1 MARSITDLARDST
14 QRMKNAHIPLIIM
27 IALLLLA
34 LIFLGRT
41 LYISGRNMNSY
52 LQSASAQRA
61 NTLDERVNVEIARLD
76 AISDMLCETGRRT
89 YINYIDVLS
98 SHSIPYKRM
107 GIIAPNDTIYSTAEE
122 PRPLAEA
129 DSVYSYA
136 FENAPSSAYGLIS
149 PVFAD
154 EYDGEPVLLC
164 ATSLPKS
171 GYVPGVLYGV
181 MAFDQF
187 IETIMGDMVNEYV
200 LITDQAGKVL
210 YHSNLISGL
219 LSDGGMER
227 LRSALLNSVRA
238 NYEPLDWGDYKLVT
252 AQLGYNGW
260 LLTQLV
266 PNEMI
271 LDAETRDNLL
281 GIVISLVMLGLA
293 IAFTSYQ
300 LMRRARGSE
309 NMVRE
314 AGIDRLTG
322 INNHLGFSTDAR
334 AIMDGRGSQR
344 YALVLLRTDAQEL
357 LGARYGYDAGSSM
370 LQDVARTISAEC
382 ESGETCARLDGSQ
395 FVMLLRFSDTADMLL
410 RIKALNSH
418 LLTLCPLRAR
428 IHYGIYAAEDGDTTD
443 LDQMIE
449 RANEAALRVMRKG
462 DLVGMYDDELH
473 QRQIS
478 DEALLNRAP
487 GAIENGEFEVRYRPL
502 RDIESGAIVG
512 AEASAFWHQPDG
524 SVLRPSE
531 YMPLL
536 TRNAMMGPLN
546 MFVLERVCSDL
557 NAQAAA
563 GHSCGRVL
571 VNISRD
577 NLADSMFSPHMH
589 QLLRQYGISTS
600 QLEVLLSES
609 LFIDEGALLTNILRR
624 MHDDGLRI
632 CVSDFGSGASSLRI
646 FSGPPVDAVRLS
658 GEFVKRCCKDERGK
672 SLMDSLSVL
681 ARSLGIDVYASGEL
695 SQEQTARL
703 RECGCICLE
712 RICASADCDFCQLS
726 EVEPPRKPEPA
737 DPFDDWA

>member
-1 MARSITDLARDST
+1 MARSITDLAKGNT
-14 QRMKNAHIPLIIM
+14 QRMKNAHVPLIIM
-27 IALLLLA
+27 IALLLFA

-41 LYISGRNMNSY
+41 LYISGENVNSY
-52 LQSASAQRA
+52 LQSAGAQRA
-61 NTLDERVNVEIARLD
+61 NTVDGRVNVEIARLD
-76 AISDMLCETGRRT
+76 AISDMLSSTGRRT
-89 YINYIDVLS
+89 YFNYIDVLRK
-98 SHSIPYKRM
+98 HMTPYKRM
-107 GIIAPNDTIYSTAEE
+107 GIIAPNDTIYSTAED

-129 DSVYSYA
+129 DSVYAYA

-164 ATSLPKS
+164 ATTLPKS

-181 MAFDQF
+181 MTLDQF
-187 IETIMGDMVNEYV
+187 VEAIMGDMVDEYV

-210 YHSNLISGL
+210 YHSLPMISL
-219 LSDGGMER
+219 MNDGGMDS
-227 LRSALLNSVRA
+227 LRSVLLDSVRA
-238 NYEPLDWGDYKLVT
+238 NYAPMDWGDYKLVT

-260 LLTQLV
+260 LLTHLV
-266 PNEMI
+266 PNDKI
-271 LDAETRDNLL
+271 FDSETRDNLL
-281 GIVISLVMLGLA
+281 GVVISLIMLGSA

-309 NMVRE
+309 NLVRE

-322 INNHLGFSTDAR
+322 INNHLGFNTDAR
-334 AIMDGRGSQR
+334 AIMERGSQR
-344 YALVLLRTDAQEL
+344 YALVLLRTDAQEM

-418 LLTLCPLRAR
+418 LLTLCPLRAH
-428 IHYGIYAAEDGDTTD
+428 IHYGICVADDGDKTD

-449 RANEAALRVMRKG
+449 RASEAALRVMRKG

-473 QRQIS
+473 QRQICE
-478 DEALLNRAP
+478 EALLNRAP
-487 GAIENGEFEVRYRPL
+487 GAIESGEFEVRYRPL

-512 AEASAFWHQPDG
+512 AEAAAFWHQPDG
-524 SVLRPSE
+524 SVLRPCE

-546 MFVLERVCSDL
+546 LFVPERVCDDL
-557 NAQAAA
+557 SAQAAA

-577 NLADSMFSPHMH
+577 NLIDGTFAPHMN
-589 QLLRQYGISTS
+589 QLLRQHGVNTS
-600 QLEVLLSES
+600 QLEVLLSEALFAEDGS
-609 LFIDEGALLTNILRR
+609 LLSNMLSR

-646 FSGPPVDAVRLS
+646 FSWPNVDAIRLS
-658 GEFVKRCCKDERGK
+658 GQFVERCCRDERGK
-672 SLMDSLSVL
+672 SLMDSLSAL
-681 ARSLGIDVYASGEL
+681 ARSLNIDVYASGEL
-695 SQEQTARL
+695 SQEQTERL
-703 RECGCICLE
+703 RECGCICVE
-712 RICASADCDFCQLS
+712 QIFAQDDCDFCQLS
-726 EVEPPRKPEPA
+726 EVEPPRKAEPA